1 MTLAPSRARRIAAI
15 LLVAALALS
24 ALYRACAPPAPRL
37 GGFGGIGAAP
47 ASAAASCVARGPH
60 TAVIASNSGTLVY
73 RVRTTTA
80 DTWWACRTGGGRR
93 TRIGVDDRF
102 QNGASEY
109 GPSSVLTHLRLA
121 GGWASVVH
129 EAGADAYTACTKY
142 VVYPCSGVTSTLVVI
157 DARSG
162 RRGALAKVDTQTT
175 DDTGG
180 GTQVDWLRTVLSPAG
195 GVAWLLRRT
204 TYSASGA
211 ATAGVPTLYGCLI
224 RGTGTPKPPQTGG
237 RRGTGVGCAP
247 LTLAQED
254 VDPASLRVSGTTLSW
269 TTGGQPR
276 SASLASI

>member
-1 MTLAPSRARRIAAI
+1 MTLAPSGARRIAAI
-15 LLVAALALS
+15 LLVAALALV
-24 ALYRACAPPAPRL
+24 ALYRLGPP
-37 GGFGGIGAAP
+37 P
-47 ASAAASCVARGPH
+47 ASAAAPSCVARGPH
-60 TAVIASNSGTLVY
+60 TAVIASNSGTVVY
-73 RVRTTTA
+73 RVRTATA

-129 EAGADAYTACTKY
+129 EAGADAYAACTKY

-162 RRGALAKVDTQTT
+162 RRGALATVDTQTT

-224 RGTGTPKPPQTGG
+224 RGTG
-237 RRGTGVGCAP
+237 VGCAP

-254 VDPASLRVSGTTLSW
+254 VDPASLRVSGATLSW
-269 TTGGQPR
+269 TTAGRPR